1 MAPVRALRL
10 QFSDRAAD
18 QLEAIDLYIRPRNA
32 RGADKVGRDINAAC
46 ERLTRFPYLGRPVFP
61 RGARAMSITS
71 YPYAVIY
78 EVLGM
83 PADTV
88 MIIGIFHT
96 AQGDRK
102 I

>member
-32 RGADKVGRDINAAC
+32 RGADKVGQHINAAC

-61 RGARAMSITS
+61 RARAISITAYS
-71 YPYAVIY
+71 YVVIY
-78 EVLGM
+78 EVLGL
-83 PADTV
+83 PADTI
-88 MIIGIFHT
+88 MIVGIFHT
-96 AQGDRK
+96 AQGERK